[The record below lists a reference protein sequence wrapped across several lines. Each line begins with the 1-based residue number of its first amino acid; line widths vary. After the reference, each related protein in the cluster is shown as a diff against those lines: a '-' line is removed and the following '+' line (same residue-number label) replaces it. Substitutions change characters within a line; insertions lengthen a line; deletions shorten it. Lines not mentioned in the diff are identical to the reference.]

1 MSKKITRTIETHTIY
16 GAEVDMEDGVLKSFD
31 LGKIAMT
38 GCKPTKENAM
48 KELRKRYGRNKNYV
62 VKEIVTDCN
71 VYAMSLEDFL
81 ANAVII
87 DKEEVEETVSE

>member
-71 VYAMSLEDFL
+71 EFRRLFSKRCYHRQRGSRRNCF
-81 ANAVII
+81 
-87 DKEEVEETVSE
+87 